1 MSFFDDDDEPTRVTN
16 APRRPAQPR
25 RPSGA
30 AARPQTG
37 GGSGHPPPDR
47 QTARTRQAIAIGGGL
62 LLLILI
68 VFGFKGCLDS
78 RKDRALK
85 DYVRDASSI
94 IEDSNSQV
102 TKPFFELLSGGN
114 ASGRDLQVQVN
125 QVRLTAD
132 EDAKRAKE
140 LSIPGDMR
148 SAQQNLELVLNL
160 RSEALTDIA
169 EKLPAAQGRG
179 QAAEQATNEIAGQMQ
194 KFLASDVVYS
204 QRTAPL
210 MLQALD
216 ENGVSGQTIPPS
228 VSLPGYTWLAP
239 ETVAGAI
246 GGTTGGGTTGSGG
259 ASGTCP
265 EGTSCGHGVLG
276 TSINGT
282 DLQPDGASNKVT
294 GKPPV
299 PVVVKFANQGD
310 NNQKDVVVELKL
322 TAPGFA
328 GDAQK
333 KTVNQTTAG
342 QEVSVT
348 IPLAK
353 VPPAGSVGTL
363 TVKVDP
369 VAGEKNTDN
378 NQATYTVIFSG

>member
-1 MSFFDDDDEPTRVTN
+1 MSFFDDDDEPTRVTR

-25 RPSGA
+25 RPSGPA
-30 AARPQTG
+30 ATQTAG
-37 GGSGHPPPDR
+37 GGPPPDR
-47 QTARTRQAIAIGGGL
+47 QTARTRQAIALGVGLLVL
-62 LLLILI
+62 LLLVLG
-68 VFGFKGCLDS
+68 VRGCVNS
-78 RKDRALK
+78 RQERALK

-94 IEDSNSQV
+94 VEDSNSQV

-140 LSIPGDMR
+140 LDVPGDMG

-160 RSEALTDIA
+160 RAEALTEIA

-179 QAAEQATNEIAGQMQ
+179 QQAETATNEIAGEMQ

-204 QRTAPL
+204 QRAAPL

-216 ENGVSGQTIPPS
+216 ESGVDGQTIPAS

-239 ETVAGAI
+239 DTVAKAI
-246 GGTTGGGTTGSGG
+246 GGTAGTGSGSGG

-265 EGTSCGHGVLG
+265 EGTACGHGLVS

-282 DLQPDGASNKVT
+282 DLQPDGASNRVT
-294 GKPPV
+294 GKAPV

-310 NNQKDVVVELKL
+310 NAQQNVVVDVRL
-322 TAPGFA
+322 TAPGQQPVTA
-328 GDAQK
+328 K
-333 KTVNQTTAG
+333 KTVNQTQPGEET
-342 QEVSVT
+342 SVT
-348 IPLAK
+348 IPLPK
-353 VPPAGSVGTL
+353 VPPATSVGTL
-363 TVKVDP
+363 LVKIQP
-369 VAGEKNTDN
+369 VGGEKNTDN
-378 NQATYTVIFSG
+378 NEATYTVIFAG

>member
-1 MSFFDDDDEPTRVTN
+1 MSFFDDDDEPTRVTR

-30 AARPQTG
+30 AASPQTG
-37 GGSGHPPPDR
+37 GGGGHPPPDR
-47 QTARTRQAIAIGGGL
+47 QTARTRQAVALGGGL
-62 LLLILI
+62 VLLILI
-68 VFGFKGCLDS
+68 VLGFKGCLDS
-78 RKDRALK
+78 RKERALK

-102 TKPFFELLSGGN
+102 TKPFFELLAGGN

-179 QAAEQATNEIAGQMQ
+179 QAAEKATNEIAGQMQ

-210 MLQALD
+210 MLQSLD
-216 ENGVSGQTIPPS
+216 ENGVSGQTIPQS
-228 VSLPGYTWLAP
+228 TSLPGYTWLAP
-239 ETVAGAI
+239 ETVANAI
-246 GGTTGGGTTGSGG
+246 GGTTSSTGGSTG
-259 ASGTCP
+259 ASGSCP
-265 EGTSCGHGVLG
+265 EGTSCGHGLLS

-310 NNQKDVVVELKL
+310 NNQKNVKVDLKL
-322 TAPGFA
+322 TAPGQSPIA
-328 GDAQK
+328 AT

-348 IPLAK
+348 IPLPK
-353 VPPAGSVGTL
+353 IPTAGSVGTL
-363 TVKVDP
+363 VVRVNP

-378 NQATYTVIFSG
+378 NQSTYTVIFSG